1 MDHIMDHYF
10 VILAWLFELVI
21 YFLKDFIILYYI
33 VQLL

>member
-1 MDHIMDHYF
+1 MDQIMDHYF
-10 VILAWLFELVI
+10 VILAWLFGIVI